1 MTKQIHESDNGI
13 FKFTIDISRESKQE
27 FTYYHGMDNIHF
39 ASNKLLYFQ
48 IEQLNVNVQTE
59 NC

>member
-1 MTKQIHESDNGI
+1 MTKQIHESDYGI
-13 FKFTIDISRESKQE
+13 FKFTIEISRESKQE
-27 FTYYHGMDNIHF
+27 FTYYHAMDNIHF
-39 ASNKLLYFQ
+39 ATIKH